1 MMKLWNEF
9 DRMVVF
15 DTETTGI
22 EFDRDRIIEIGAVAL
37 KEQGESGDFNALIRL
52 PEGRT
57 LPPFITQLTGITDEQ
72 LAREGVDD
80 RTAAE
85 GFCRLLEGA
94 ERPLLVAYNEQEQ
107 KLLDDYKRTKAKL
120 TEIEDALAAI
130 QIPHAGKRLAKSNTN
145 HLA

>member
-1 MMKLWNEF
+1 M
-9 DRMVVF
+9 
-15 DTETTGI
+15 
-22 EFDRDRIIEIGAVAL
+22 
-37 KEQGESGDFNALIRL
+37 GESGDFNALIRL

-94 ERPLLVAYNEQEQ
+94 ERPLLVAYNEQFDLNFIYH
-107 KLLDDYKRTKAKL
+107 LLRPAEFGLRTEKAAVL
-120 TEIEDALAAI
+120 DAMTVYRDR
-130 QIPHAGKRLAKSNTN
+130 AGLSP
-145 HLA
+145 

>member
-85 GFCRLLEGA
+85 GFC
-94 ERPLLVAYNEQEQ
+94 
-107 KLLDDYKRTKAKL
+107 
-120 TEIEDALAAI
+120 
-130 QIPHAGKRLAKSNTN
+130 
-145 HLA
+145 

>member
-85 GFCRLLEGA
+85 GFWWRI
-94 ERPLLVAYNEQEQ
+94 
-107 KLLDDYKRTKAKL
+107 TSSS
-120 TEIEDALAAI
+120 I
-130 QIPHAGKRLAKSNTN
+130 
-145 HLA
+145 